1 MLASSHRG
9 LLLSLVR
16 LSEIRAAVL
25 SISAH
30 TAGALRSQTLH
41 VKDSASVALSQKL
54 YWIHYVTL
62 GRGRGGG
69 VSGGG
74 GIADGMYEKK
84 QGGLSE
90 HFENSVAT
98 KEA

>member
-30 TAGALRSQTLH
+30 TAGTLCSQTLN
-41 VKDSASVALSQKL
+41 VKDSASVTLSQKL
-54 YWIHYVTL
+54 YRIH
-62 GRGRGGG
+62 GDIRGGG
-69 VSGGG
+69 RVV
-74 GIADGMYEKK
+74 DGMYEKK